1 MPEITLRNAMDPEA
15 DRYRFFEAMTT
26 LVTGIA
32 AAQPTLLVID
42 DLHWADRPTL
52 LLLRH
57 VVRATV
63 GAPLFIVA
71 CHRDRATSGPDP
83 LADLRAD
90 LRRDVEVVR
99 VELRGMTAE
108 EGADL
113 MASVADGPLAPGL
126 VAALHAETA
135 GNPFFLEELTRHLV
149 ETRSRAELE
158 STLTAPTSFDLPDGV
173 RDVVDRRLRRLDP
186 DVVATLQ
193 VAGIVGPR
201 VRRPPARP
209 RRRPCRSPTS
219 SVHSTTPRVRASS
232 RPTPT
237 CRAGTR
243 SPTR

>member
-1 MPEITLRNAMDPEA
+1 MSGEPGIGKTRLSPNWSRTSTPPSGLALYGRCDEEIVVPHQPFVEALRPPLAAFPIPALRQRIHGLEAELARAFPELLPRMPEITLRNAMDPEA

-63 GAPLFIVA
+63 GAPLLIVA

-99 VELRGMTAE
+99 VELRGMTAD

-113 MASVADGPLAPGL
+113 MAGRRRR
-126 VAALHAETA
+126 TA
-135 GNPFFLEELTRHLV
+135 GAGTR
-149 ETRSRAELE
+149 
-158 STLTAPTSFDLPDGV
+158 
-173 RDVVDRRLRRLDP
+173 
-186 DVVATLQ
+186 
-193 VAGIVGPR
+193 
-201 VRRPPARP
+201 RRPPRGDRP
-209 RRRPCRSPTS
+209 
-219 SVHSTTPRVRASS
+219 A
-232 RPTPT
+232 
-237 CRAGTR
+237 TR
-243 SPTR
+243 SSWRS